1 MPLVSPE
8 RVGFTDFNPPL
19 RISIL
24 ASGAGTNFEA
34 IVQAIKSNKLRADIR
49 CIVVNVPD
57 CGAIKRAKAHNIKYY
72 IHDHRNFISREALDD
87 ELIKTFLGVN
97 TELIVMAG
105 WMRIVTTKLIDKFPN
120 RIINIHPSLLPSF
133 KGKDA
138 IQQAIDARVKITG
151 TSVHMVSKAID
162 SGLLIAQAAISVT
175 KSDTYE
181 SLSQRIKSEE
191 HKLLPQA
198 ISLIGEKIRSV

>member
-1 MPLVSPE
+1 
-8 RVGFTDFNPPL
+8 
-19 RISIL
+19 
-24 ASGAGTNFEA
+24 
-34 IVQAIKSNKLRADIR
+34 
-49 CIVVNVPD
+49 
-57 CGAIKRAKAHNIKYY
+57 
-72 IHDHRNFISREALDD
+72 
-87 ELIKTFLGVN
+87 
-97 TELIVMAG
+97 
-105 WMRIVTTKLIDKFPN
+105 MRIVTTKLIDKFPN